1 MSIKNLY
8 QIPANGTSETRNGE
22 YDFSVN
28 CSDFFSFHFPFRPFS
43 RLRLLGAIFVF
54 FVFCQINFA
63 QADEEPPPIKILSKD
78 EKSQLNAETD
88 VKRRT
93 KLSLDL
99 MEARLVK
106 AETFGTAENYPAMYA
121 ELGGFHALMDNT
133 VNFLSNSDR
142 DSGKVLNNFKR
153 VELNLRK
160 YISRLE
166 LIRRE
171 LPVRYEPYVRKLT
184 KYVREARSRAVEPL
198 FDDTVVPNNKPE
210 NNE

>member
-1 MSIKNLY
+1 MSGENPY
-8 QIPANGTSETRNGE
+8 QIPANRKRETRNGK
-22 YDFSVN
+22 YHFPVDCFLS
-28 CSDFFSFHFPFRPFS
+28 FPFRPSFC
-43 RLRLLGAIFVF
+43 RRAVFQTLGAMFVCL
-54 FVFCQINFA
+54 VFCQTSFA
-63 QADEEPPPIKILSKD
+63 QIDEEPPPIKVLSKE
-78 EKSQLNAETD
+78 EKTQLDAETD

-106 AETFGTAENYPAMYA
+106 AETFSAAENYPAMYA

-133 VNFLSNSDR
+133 VNFLSRSDR

-160 YISRLE
+160 YINRLE

-171 LPVRYEPYVRKLT
+171 LPIRYEPYVRRLT

-210 NNE
+210 LL